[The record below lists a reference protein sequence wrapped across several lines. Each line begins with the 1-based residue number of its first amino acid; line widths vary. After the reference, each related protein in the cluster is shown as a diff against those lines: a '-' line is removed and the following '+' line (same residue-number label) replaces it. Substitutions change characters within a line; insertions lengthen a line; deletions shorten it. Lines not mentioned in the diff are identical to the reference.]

1 MGTKAEKA
9 TQHLPGSTRH
19 IGRDV
24 PSPLLDTPL
33 PSALAE
39 LGCSRKRGQGQQ
51 SPRETLEPTC
61 QAQETRQWLTG
72 KASPS
77 GHHSQQPKPARSRGS
92 GTPHPTGQQHVP
104 ETVHVR
110 QPARPGG
117 GLGAMLGKARSFQG
131 QGTLPALAGVRGAG
145 KTKDVVHEVPLFVTT
160 VLVGPK
166 STPELSFLCPLV
178 YSTNMY

>member
-1 MGTKAEKA
+1 METHGKVRMGTKAEKA
-9 TQHLPGSTRH
+9 TQHSPGSTRH

-92 GTPHPTGQQHVP
+92 GTPHPTGQQHP
-104 ETVHVR
+104 RDGSCQAASQTWR
-110 QPARPGG
+110 
-117 GLGAMLGKARSFQG
+117 RSG
-131 QGTLPALAGVRGAG
+131 SHAG
-145 KTKDVVHEVPLFVTT
+145 KGPVVPGTRDSPCIGR
-160 VLVGPK
+160 GPR
-166 STPELSFLCPLV
+166 SGEDEGCGP
-178 YSTNMY
+178 